1 MRYLGIKCLNPDAA
15 KANVEDDKIIWA
27 AHAARYSHVVG
38 KYLNKSLKKIQY
50 GLQMSA
56 NRRVARELA
65 HLGFHQQKEY
75 NQILDQLNDK
85 TNAEYHSR
93 Y

>member
-1 MRYLGIKCLNPDAA
+1 MSVASAIYNETC
-15 KANVEDDKIIWA
+15 
-27 AHAARYSHVVG
+27 HVCEVIG
-38 KYLNKSLKKIQY
+38 KYFSKTFKKIQY

-65 HLGFHQQKEY
+65 YLGFHQQKEY

>member
-1 MRYLGIKCLNPDAA
+1 MSVASAIYNETCHIC
-15 KANVEDDKIIWA
+15 E
-27 AHAARYSHVVG
+27 VVG
-38 KYLNKSLKKIQY
+38 KYLSKSLKKIQY

>member
-1 MRYLGIKCLNPDAA
+1 MSVASAIYQETCHVCEVVSKYLGKT
-15 KANVEDDKIIWA
+15 
-27 AHAARYSHVVG
+27 
-38 KYLNKSLKKIQY
+38 LKKMQY

-75 NQILDQLNDK
+75 NQILQQLNDK
-85 TNAEYHSR
+85 TINEYYEKH
-93 Y
+93 

>member
-1 MRYLGIKCLNPDAA
+1 MSVASAIYQETCHVCEVVSKYLGKT
-15 KANVEDDKIIWA
+15 
-27 AHAARYSHVVG
+27 
-38 KYLNKSLKKIQY
+38 LKKMQY

-75 NQILDQLNDK
+75 SQILQQLNDK
-85 TNAEYHSR
+85 TINEYYEKH
-93 Y
+93 

>member
-1 MRYLGIKCLNPDAA
+1 MSVASAIYNETC
-15 KANVEDDKIIWA
+15 
-27 AHAARYSHVVG
+27 HVCEIVG
-38 KYLNKSLKKIQY
+38 KFLNKTLKKMQY

-75 NQILDQLNDK
+75 NQILQQLNDN
-85 TNAEYHSR
+85 TINEY
-93 Y
+93 YKKY

>member
-1 MRYLGIKCLNPDAA
+1 MSVASAIYNETC
-15 KANVEDDKIIWA
+15 
-27 AHAARYSHVVG
+27 HVCEVIG

-56 NRRVARELA
+56 NRRVARELT

-75 NQILDQLNDK
+75 NQILDQLNDQ
-85 TNAEYHSR
+85 TNSEYNKK
-93 Y
+93 

>member
-1 MRYLGIKCLNPDAA
+1 MSVASAIYNETCHVCEVVSKYLG
-15 KANVEDDKIIWA
+15 KI
-27 AHAARYSHVVG
+27 
-38 KYLNKSLKKIQY
+38 LKKMQY

-75 NQILDQLNDK
+75 NQILQQLNDK
-85 TNAEYHSR
+85 TINEYYEKH
-93 Y
+93 

>member
-1 MRYLGIKCLNPDAA
+1 MSVASAIYNETCH
-15 KANVEDDKIIWA
+15 VCE
-27 AHAARYSHVVG
+27 VVG
-38 KYLNKSLKKIQY
+38 KYLSKSLKKIQY

-65 HLGFHQQKEY
+65 HLGFHHQKEY

>member
-1 MRYLGIKCLNPDAA
+1 MENRFLFSIFHKKGKTMSVASAIYNETC
-15 KANVEDDKIIWA
+15 
-27 AHAARYSHVVG
+27 HVCEIVG
-38 KYLNKSLKKIQY
+38 KYFSKSLKKIQY

-75 NQILDQLNDK
+75 NQILQQLNDK
-85 TNAEYHSR
+85 TNEEYHSR

>member
-1 MRYLGIKCLNPDAA
+1 MSVASAIYNETCH
-15 KANVEDDKIIWA
+15 VCE
-27 AHAARYSHVVG
+27 VVG
-38 KYLNKSLKKIQY
+38 NYLNKTLKKMQY

-75 NQILDQLNDK
+75 SQILQQLNDK
-85 TNAEYHSR
+85 AINEYYEKH
-93 Y
+93 

>member
-1 MRYLGIKCLNPDAA
+1 MSVASAIYNETC
-15 KANVEDDKIIWA
+15 
-27 AHAARYSHVVG
+27 HVCEVIG

>member
-1 MRYLGIKCLNPDAA
+1 MSVASAIYNETC
-15 KANVEDDKIIWA
+15 
-27 AHAARYSHVVG
+27 HVCEAVG
-38 KYLNKSLKKIQY
+38 NYLNKTLKKMQY

-75 NQILDQLNDK
+75 NQILQQLNDK
-85 TNAEYHSR
+85 TINEYHEKH
-93 Y
+93 